1 MAASILVATDLD
13 ALASLRL
20 GLDAAALAVIYGGGI
35 QGWPETGFLPR
46 RQA

>member
-1 MAASILVATDLD
+1 VAASILVATDLD

-20 GLDAAALAVIYGGGI
+20 GLDAAALAVIYGGI